1 MTTQPSSD
9 QVLIRDAREDEMDLV
24 RELFREY
31 AGSLNFNLSFQNF
44 EEELATL
51 PGNYRPPSGRLL
63 VAFCGTMPAG
73 CVGLRQFDQHR
84 CEMKRLYVRPSY
96 RGRRIGELLVD
107 RLMEEARSIGGY
119 QSVLLDTIQP
129 LMSRAITLYKKMG
142 FREIPAYRANPM
154 RGAVYMECKL

>member
-1 MTTQPSSD
+1 M
-9 QVLIRDAREDEMDLV
+9 ELV
-24 RELFREY
+24 RELFQEY
-31 AGSLNFNLSFQNF
+31 ARSLNFDLSFQNF

-63 VAFCGTMPAG
+63 VAFCGTEATG
-73 CVGLRQFDQHR
+73 CVGLRRFDEHR
-84 CEMKRLYVRPSY
+84 CEMKRLYVRPGY
-96 RGRRIGELLVD
+96 RGRRIGELLAE
-107 RLMEEARSIGGY
+107 RFMEEARSIEGY

-154 RGAVYMECKL
+154 PGAVYMECLL

>member
-63 VAFCGTMPAG
+63 VAFCGTMLSG
-73 CVGLRQFDQHR
+73 CVGLRQFDEHR

-96 RGRRIGELLVD
+96 RGRRIGEVLVD
-107 RLMEEARSIGGY
+107 RFMEEAQSIGGY

-142 FREIPAYRANPM
+142 FHEIPAYRANPM
-154 RGAVYMECKL
+154 PGAVYMECKL